1 MTKSSKIRV
10 PDGHSLHHVVCPHD
24 CPDSCSML
32 VTRDDSNG
40 RAVKIQGD
48 PSHPVTQGFLCNKV
62 NHYLDYVY
70 NSKRVLYP
78 HRRVGPKGPGAKF
91 VRISWDDALDEIANN
106 FHRIV
111 DEFGSEAI
119 QPINFAGTMGQ
130 IGYQGMDE
138 RFWNKLG
145 AGRLEKSICVHAAYY
160 ANVYTYGAHSG
171 PDIAIAADEAE
182 LILLWGFNPVTTSV
196 HAVPHIRRAQERGCQ
211 LVVIDPRKTRTTW
224 MADWH
229 LQPKPGTDAALALGM
244 MKVIV
249 DEGLHDQRFL
259 ESYTAGWKELIEN
272 RLVDYDVERVSAI
285 TGILEADIIKL
296 ARLYASTKK
305 SNIRAG
311 HGLNRH
317 SNSGQMARA
326 ILILP
331 CITGA
336 WRERCG
342 GAAFGR
348 VEEAFGPYG
357 DNPALQR
364 SDLGERASKRKINM
378 VQMGRALADNIGED
392 DLPLSPPVKCLFS
405 YCSDPVNSLPNS
417 NNVRKGLMRNDLFT
431 VSHDTFW
438 TDTCD
443 YADIVLPAD
452 TQLERT
458 DFVSAYGYFHYGMN
472 LPVIKPLGE
481 SLSNSNLFRRLALTM
496 GFVDSSDNAFT
507 QTDEEII
514 KDVLFDAN
522 IDPCLEGTTYEEFK
536 KNGWMEGNFDSP
548 RREVLRIG
556 WPTKDGR
563 IQIYSEELK
572 SIAQDP
578 LPAYVPE
585 LSDRTDSVNK
595 KFPLKVLS
603 NASHYFIGAT
613 FQSVE
618 RLQAMQSRPTFEI
631 SVSDAQKRNIN
642 DGDLC
647 RLHNSQGETYG
658 HAVVVD
664 GLLSGVIGTQKQI
677 KGSST
682 AGGVNVNALNTEA
695 LTDFGFAPTFYSVS
709 AEVERASDKMCRETL
724 LREWGGRDGYLDGW
738 RLSNPDS
745 DMTDAD
751 ILREVTE
758 LYPGIFN
765 A

>member
-1 MTKSSKIRV
+1 MTRSSKIRV
-10 PDGHSLHHVVCPHD
+10 SSGHSLHHVVCPHD

-32 VTRDDSNG
+32 VTRDDSSG

-48 PSHPVTQGFLCNKV
+48 PSHPITQGFLCNKV

-70 NSKRVLYP
+70 SSKRVLYP
-78 HRRVGPKGPGAKF
+78 HRRVGPRGPGAKF
-91 VRISWDDALDEIANN
+91 KRISWQEALDEVADN
-106 FHRIV
+106 FCRIV

-160 ANVYTYGAHSG
+160 ANVYTHGAHSG
-171 PDIAIAADEAE
+171 PDIAIAAEEAE
-182 LILLWGFNPVTTSV
+182 LLILWGFNPVTTAV

-211 LVVIDPRKTRTTW
+211 IIVIDPRQTRTTW
-224 MADWH
+224 LADWH
-229 LQPKPGTDAALALGM
+229 LQPKPGTDAALALGL
-244 MKVIV
+244 MKIIV
-249 DEGLHDQRFL
+249 DEGLHDQDFL
-259 ESYTAGWKELIEN
+259 ESHTTGWKELIRD
-272 RLVDYDVERVSAI
+272 RLIDYSVERVSVI
-285 TGILEADIIKL
+285 TGVSEADILKL
-296 ARLYASTKK
+296 ARLYASTRK

-326 ILILP
+326 IHILP
-331 CITGA
+331 SITGA

-348 VEEAFGPYG
+348 VEESFGPCV
-357 DNPALQR
+357 NPALQR
-364 SDLGERASKRKINM
+364 NDLGDRANKRKINM
-378 VQMGRALADNIGED
+378 VQMGRAIAEHIGED
-392 DLPLSPPVKCLFS
+392 DMPLEPPVKCLFS

-417 NNVRKGLMRNDLFT
+417 NNIRKGLMREDLFT

-452 TQLERT
+452 TQLERA
-458 DFVSAYGYFHYGMN
+458 DFVAAYGYFHYGMN
-472 LPVIKPLGE
+472 LPVIEPVGE
-481 SLSNSNLFRRLALTM
+481 SVSNSELFRRLARAM
-496 GFVDSSDNAFT
+496 DFVDSSDNAFT

-514 KDVLFDAN
+514 KEVLFDAD
-522 IDPCLEGTTYEEFK
+522 IDHCLEGTTYEEFK
-536 KNGWMEGNFDSP
+536 ENGWMLGNFDSP
-548 RREVLRIG
+548 RRDVLKNG
-556 WPTKDGR
+556 WPTKDGK

-572 SIAQDP
+572 EIGQDP
-578 LPAYVPE
+578 LPGYVPE
-585 LSDRTDSVNK
+585 LSHGDTGTY
-595 KFPLKVLS
+595 PLQVLS

-618 RLQAMQSRPTFEI
+618 RLQAMQSRPTFEL
-631 SVSDAQKRNIN
+631 SVSDAEQRDIS

-647 RLHNSQGETYG
+647 RLFNSQGETYG
-658 HAVVVD
+658 HAVIID
-664 GLLSGVIGTQKQI
+664 GLLPGVIGTQKQI

-682 AGGVNVNALNTEA
+682 AGGINVNALNTEI
-695 LTDFGFAPTFYSVS
+695 LTDFGFAPTFYSVF
-709 AEVERASDKMCRETL
+709 AEVEKANAQMRHKTL
-724 LREWGGRDGYLDGW
+724 LAKWDGKEGYLSLW
-738 RLSNPDS
+738 RRQNPDS
-745 DMTDAD
+745 SLNDAQVID
-751 ILREVTE
+751 LANKT
-758 LYPGIFN
+758 YPGIFDV
-765 A
+765 

>member
-1 MTKSSKIRV
+1 MTISSKIRV
-10 PDGHSLHHVVCPHD
+10 SEGHSLHHVVCPHD

-32 VTRDDSNG
+32 VTREDASG

-48 PSHPVTQGFLCNKV
+48 PTHPITQGFLCNKV

-70 NSKRVLYP
+70 NDRRVLYP
-78 HRRVGPKGPGAKF
+78 HRRVGPKGRGAKF
-91 VRISWDDALDEIANN
+91 ERISWDEALSEIAEN
-106 FHRIV
+106 FNRIT
-111 DEFGSEAI
+111 DDFGAEAI

-145 AGRLEKSICVHAAYY
+145 AGRLEKSICVHAAYH
-160 ANVYTYGAHSG
+160 ANVHTYGAHSG
-171 PDIAIAADEAE
+171 PDIVMGSKDAD
-182 LILLWGFNPVTTSV
+182 LIILWGFNPVTTAV
-196 HAVPHIRRAQERGCQ
+196 HAVPHIRQAQERGCKV
-211 LVVIDPRKTRTTW
+211 VVIDPRQTRTTW

-229 LQPKPGTDAALALGM
+229 LQPKPGTDTALALGL

-249 DEGLHDQRFL
+249 DEGLQDQDFL
-259 ESYTAGWKELIEN
+259 ERYTTGWKELMDD
-272 RLVDYDVERVSAI
+272 RLVDYTPDQVSEI
-285 TGILEADIIKL
+285 TGVPEADIIKL

-331 CITGA
+331 SITGA
-336 WRERCG
+336 WREKCG

-348 VEEAFGPYG
+348 VEEAFGPYV
-357 DNPALQR
+357 NPSLQR
-364 SDLGERASKRKINM
+364 TDLGDRGSKRKINM

-392 DLPLSPPVKCLFS
+392 GLPLCPPVKCLFS

-417 NNVRKGLMRNDLFT
+417 NNIRKGLMRKDLFT

-458 DFVSAYGYFHYGMN
+458 DFVAAYGYFHYGMN

-481 SLSNSNLFRRLALTM
+481 SVSNSELFRRLARVMSFIEST
-496 GFVDSSDNAFT
+496 DNAFT

-514 KDVLFDAN
+514 KDVLFDSKL
-522 IDPCLEGTTYEEFK
+522 DPCLEGTTYEQFK
-536 KNGWMEGNFDSP
+536 KNGWMEGNYDSP
-548 RREVLRIG
+548 RRDVLKNG

-563 IQIYSEELK
+563 VQIYSDDLK
-572 SIAQDP
+572 ALGQDP
-578 LPAYVPE
+578 LPVYIPE
-585 LSDRTDSVNK
+585 MLGLTDASSQN
-595 KFPLKVLS
+595 FPLKVLS
-603 NASHYFIGAT
+603 NASHYFIGSS

-631 SVSDAQKRNIN
+631 SVEDASARDIA

-647 RLHNSQGETYG
+647 RLYNAQGETYG
-658 HAVVVD
+658 HAVIV
-664 GLLSGVIGTQKQI
+664 GGILPGVIGTQKQI
-677 KGSST
+677 RGSST
-682 AGGVNVNALNTEA
+682 AGGVNVNALNTET
-695 LTDFGFAPTFYSVS
+695 LTDFGFAPSFYSVL
-709 AEVERASDKMCRETL
+709 AEIEKASDAMCRQTL
-724 LREWGGRDGYLDGW
+724 LRSWGGRNGYLKQW
-738 RLSNPDS
+738 KESNPDS
-745 DMTDAD
+745 DMSDEEILQTAD
-751 ILREVTE
+751 D
-758 LYPGIFN
+758 LYPGIFDV
-765 A
+765 